1 MRTIQWGECG
11 TTHSSTGL
19 LCWWAKVKEPPCRA
33 KLQPMLA
40 LGNMVGCCRDRAE
53 GAGEVESRTQWCVG
67 RERTS
72 RSLGFIVMLHIEE
85 GEGQTS
91 L

>member
-1 MRTIQWGECG
+1 
-11 TTHSSTGL
+11 
-19 LCWWAKVKEPPCRA
+19 
-33 KLQPMLA
+33 MLA

-72 RSLGFIVMLHIEE
+72 RSLGFIVMLHVEE